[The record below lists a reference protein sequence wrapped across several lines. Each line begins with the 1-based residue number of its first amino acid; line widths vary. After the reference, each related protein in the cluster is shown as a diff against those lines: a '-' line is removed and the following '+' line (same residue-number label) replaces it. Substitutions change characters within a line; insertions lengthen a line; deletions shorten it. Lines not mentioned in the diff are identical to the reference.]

1 VFRSYVQIFALLLGT
16 AFLLIGSG
24 LHGLLLPLRGNAEG
38 FSVTALGLIGT
49 TWAGGFVAGCIFA
62 PRLVRR
68 AGHVRAFGF
77 FASTAAIV
85 VLLTGLM
92 VDATIWV
99 FLRAITGFAMAGIF
113 MVIESWLNEKAT
125 NETRGKIFG
134 LYMMVNYGAVMTG
147 QMLVIT
153 GDVAGNSLFMI
164 AAIFFCLAL
173 LPTAA
178 SKASSPRPLT
188 EVQLDLKKLYANS
201 PVAFVSVILI
211 GIANGA
217 WGTLGAVFGSMSG
230 IDKTTIALMVSFT
243 IAGGALMQIPVGR
256 FSDRIDRRY
265 VMASVAGSA
274 ALIGFLIFA
283 IAPNNG
289 TLILIMTALYGSL
302 AYAIYPVAVAHA
314 NDHATPE
321 TFVKVSGGLLLLYGF
336 GTMLGPLIAAE
347 TMNTLWPSALF
358 LVTAVSHLTIAGYAM
373 LRSRKRASPLPSEKE
388 QFQSMAAERPATQ
401 ESVLLDPRSE
411 VAQEEKANED
421 IAADTVKAGT

>member
-1 VFRSYVQIFALLLGT
+1 MFRSYVQIFALLCGT
-16 AFLLIGSG
+16 AFLLIGTG
-24 LHGLLLPLRGNAEG
+24 LHGILLPLRGNAEG
-38 FSVTALGLIGT
+38 FSITSLGMIGT

-92 VDATIWV
+92 VDATIWIG
-99 FLRAITGFAMAGIF
+99 LRAITGFAMAGIF

-125 NETRGKIFG
+125 NETRGSIFAI
-134 LYMMVNYGAVMTG
+134 YMMVNYSAVVTG
-147 QMLVIT
+147 QMLVTT
-153 GDVAGNSLFMI
+153 GDIKGNSLFMI

-188 EVQLDLKKLYANS
+188 EVQLDLKKLYSNS
-201 PVAFVSVILI
+201 PVAFVSVILV

-217 WGTLGAVFGSMSG
+217 WGTLGAVFGSLSG
-230 IDKTTIALMVSFT
+230 IHTTTIALMVSCT

-274 ALIGFLIFA
+274 AFIGFMIFA
-283 IAPNNG
+283 VAPSSG
-289 TLILIMTALYGSL
+289 TLILIMTAFYGSL

-314 NDHATPE
+314 NDHATAE

-347 TMNTLWPSALF
+347 AMSYIRPSALF
-358 LVTAVSHLTIAGYAM
+358 LITALAHMSIAGYAI
-373 LRSRKRASPLPSEKE
+373 LRSRQRASPLPSEKE
-388 QFQSMAAERPATQ
+388 QFQSMTTERYSTQ
-401 ESVLLDPRSE
+401 ESIMLDPRSE
-411 VAQEEKANED
+411 AAQEEMPAPEADN
-421 IAADTVKAGT
+421 AAKV

>member
-1 VFRSYVQIFALLLGT
+1 MFRSYVQIFALLCGT

-24 LHGLLLPLRGNAEG
+24 LHGLLLPLRGNVEG

-92 VDATIWV
+92 VDASIWV
-99 FLRAITGFAMAGIF
+99 VLRAITGFAMAGIF

-153 GDVAGNSLFMI
+153 GDVEGSSLFMI

-217 WGTLGAVFGSMSG
+217 WGTLGAVFGSLSG

-243 IAGGALMQIPVGR
+243 IAAGALMQIPVGR

-283 IAPNNG
+283 IAPTNG
-289 TLILIMTALYGSL
+289 TLILVMTALYGSL

-347 TMNTLWPSALF
+347 AMNNLWPSGLF
-358 LVTAVSHLTIAGYAM
+358 LVIAVSHIAIAGYAI

-411 VAQEEKANED
+411 AAQEEKSTPVPEPAKSES
-421 IAADTVKAGT
+421 

>member
-1 VFRSYVQIFALLLGT
+1 MLGT

-153 GDVAGNSLFMI
+153 GDVEGSSLFMI

-289 TLILIMTALYGSL
+289 TLILVMTALYGSL

-358 LVTAVSHLTIAGYAM
+358 LVTALSHLTIAGYAM

-411 VAQEEKANED
+411 AAQEEKNTAESD
-421 IAADTVKAGT
+421 PVKAEA